1 MEPTPQV
8 TTLEIMANH
17 AGMVINE
24 LVGIDS
30 LCLDYMGW
38 MTINHVCIIYNI
50 YIWLYIYILYIYII
64 GYIWYS
70 IYIYIHISCLDPSI
84 SAIVSPLMAF
94 LRSSQTFLVPWN
106 QLSEVQFSDAPMR
119 QSGQQ
124 PSAGVPWKRLC
135 VLGGWAVE
143 PLGVLGREFWL
154 CNGDLM
160 GV

>member
-50 YIWLYIYILYIYII
+50 YIYMIIYIYIHIIYIYII
-64 GYIWYS
+64 GYI
-70 IYIYIHISCLDPSI
+70 
-84 SAIVSPLMAF
+84 
-94 LRSSQTFLVPWN
+94 
-106 QLSEVQFSDAPMR
+106 
-119 QSGQQ
+119 
-124 PSAGVPWKRLC
+124 
-135 VLGGWAVE
+135 
-143 PLGVLGREFWL
+143 
-154 CNGDLM
+154 
-160 GV
+160 